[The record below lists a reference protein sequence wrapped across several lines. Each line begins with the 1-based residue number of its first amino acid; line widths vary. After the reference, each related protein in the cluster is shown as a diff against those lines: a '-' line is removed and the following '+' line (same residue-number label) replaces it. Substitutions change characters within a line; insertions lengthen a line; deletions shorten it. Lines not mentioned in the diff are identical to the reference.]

1 MASGSKKSSSQM
13 SSGIVR
19 NRGVEIIGVPL
30 DMGANMRGTNLG
42 PAAVRIADLHSKIR
56 ALGYKLTDSG
66 DIAVPVRETLPSTVA
81 AKKYLPIIADVAE
94 QLRGRVESAL
104 ERGNLPITIG
114 GDHSL
119 AIGSIQGANGYFSK
133 KNQKLGLIWIDAH
146 ADLNTPESSPSGNL
160 HGMPLAAIL
169 GMGHPELLA
178 IGGNFPRVDVRNV
191 ALIGI
196 RTLDADE
203 KEICKR
209 SGIQYFTMREIDER
223 GISTVLKDA
232 IACASDGTAGIHV
245 SFDLDG
251 VDPLYAPGVSTPVIG
266 GLSYREVHL
275 IMETVHDT
283 GLMSSLDVV
292 ELNPLRDSQNQT
304 ADFAVELIQ
313 SALGKSIL

>member
-1 MASGSKKSSSQM
+1 VASGSKHSISQT
-13 SSGIVR
+13 SPVVR
-19 NRGVEIIGVPL
+19 QRGVEIIGVPL

-56 ALGYKLTDSG
+56 ALGYQLIDSG
-66 DIAVPVRETLPSTVA
+66 DIAVPVRETLPSSIA
-81 AKKYLPIIADVAE
+81 AQKYLPIIAGVTSE
-94 QLRGRVESAL
+94 LKNRVETAL

-119 AIGSIQGANGYFSK
+119 AIGSIQGANCYFSK
-133 KNQKLGLIWIDAH
+133 KNQKLGVIWIDAH

-169 GMGHPELLA
+169 GMGHPELLK
-178 IGGNFPRVDVRNV
+178 IGGDVPRVDVKNV

-203 KEICKR
+203 KEICRR

-223 GISTVLKDA
+223 GISSVLKDA
-232 IACASDGTAGIHV
+232 IACASDGTSGIHV

-283 GLMSSLDVV
+283 GLMSSLDIV